1 MNKVKL
7 ADICK
12 ILNGYAFKSA
22 NYISKG
28 IRIIR
33 ITNVQNG
40 YIEDNSP
47 AFYPIERKSEIENYL
62 LKKDDLLLS
71 LTGNVGRVALL
82 PEEMLPAAL
91 NQRVACLRLND
102 EKVCD
107 KKFLYYCLNNNSFE
121 RKCIC
126 SSKGIAQ
133 KNLSTEWLK
142 SYKIE
147 LPEINIQKKIVDT
160 LDKLN
165 KLIFYRNTQLRLL
178 DDLVK
183 SRFTELCGDPISNPF
198 NWKKKKISEVCTKI
212 GSGATPKGGKASY
225 ISEGISLIRS
235 MNVHNGYFKYD
246 ELAHIS
252 ENQAKELQNVCIEKN
267 DVLLNI
273 TGASV
278 ARSCIVPN
286 NILPARVNQHVS
298 ILRANL
304 KILEPIFLNLVL
316 INDNYQHY
324 LLSISESNG
333 ATRQALTKQQIENLV
348 IPIPPLE
355 CQSRMACYFK
365 RINKSK

>member
-1 MNKVKL
+1 
-7 ADICK
+7 
-12 ILNGYAFKSA
+12 
-22 NYISKG
+22 
-28 IRIIR
+28 
-33 ITNVQNG
+33 
-40 YIEDNSP
+40 
-47 AFYPIERKSEIENYL
+47 
-62 LKKDDLLLS
+62 
-71 LTGNVGRVALL
+71 
-82 PEEMLPAAL
+82 
-91 NQRVACLRLND
+91 
-102 EKVCD
+102 
-107 KKFLYYCLNNNSFE
+107 
-121 RKCIC
+121 
-126 SSKGIAQ
+126 
-133 KNLSTEWLK
+133 
-142 SYKIE
+142 
-147 LPEINIQKKIVDT
+147 
-160 LDKLN
+160 
-165 KLIFYRNTQLRLL
+165 
-178 DDLVK
+178 
-183 SRFTELCGDPISNPF
+183 
-198 NWKKKKISEVCTKI
+198 
-212 GSGATPKGGKASY
+212 
-225 ISEGISLIRS
+225 